1 MVMIS
6 SFKVSLAAAP
16 AGDAPRAAVWFEL
29 AEPAPATVL
38 QRCAAANKHRSE
50 QQKVNKNFM
59 YSRGYDWDYIG
70 VVMMVVTKDNG
81 KGGGIQLTKKLQG
94 SDFG

>member
-1 MVMIS
+1 
-6 SFKVSLAAAP
+6 
-16 AGDAPRAAVWFEL
+16 
-29 AEPAPATVL
+29 
-38 QRCAAANKHRSE
+38 
-50 QQKVNKNFM
+50 M

-81 KGGGIQLTKKLQG
+81 KGGGIQLTQKLQG